1 MKESWPGKMQE
12 KGGHKE
18 GALQA
23 CGRSNSAVLREC
35 SRTAEREGNMTKG

>member
-12 KGGHKE
+12 KGGRKE

-23 CGRSNSAVLREC
+23 WGRSNWAVLREC
-35 SRTAEREGNMTKG
+35 GRTAAREGSVTKG